1 MGKTDMIK
9 GVKRKS
15 TAVESTT
22 RYFQTINLIITHFKR
37 EADREKIFELIDENA
52 TLKDFL
58 IATAAVH
65 LYHSLGI
72 RVEHALEID
81 KTSVESTQNLEL
93 IEKKILIEEI
103 SLLLKDSFNLEIDSL
118 YRIMERENKFLSFY
132 IDERI
137 FKRHKE
143 RDVGELE
150 EDIEKELLE
159 IIRNQYPQFFFY
171 DMISDTIGLTDEIKN
186 NILVESS
193 GLKDL
198 SIEIEKK
205 LEREE
210 KEDKFIEI
218 STLHRIIEKI
228 QTDFEF
234 KSYKEL
240 ELEIIPLKKIKRRI
254 FEYYFNC
261 FPISVPGLEVFLET
275 NDLKKQLINK
285 IDVALNEKINYE
297 QFEKNML
304 DFLKDKIVNKLKT
317 NPNDFVYFLQNL
329 NESNFTEIIYLL
341 NKYGIYNILQ
351 IMNLNE
357 DIAKKVK
364 QYMIRYNI
372 DKYDIMALNDP
383 NKNLIFLEKRAKF
396 DSNLPVQKELELQK
410 FMRKKELIDKV
421 FFEDLKLKDY
431 SQILLLLSFEDILD
445 KLVKEIFFYV
455 FSKVFRPLGRIIEL
469 YSKVSNNKALFLLA
483 LKKMSGTTDSEEW
496 VFIKLEELLINRII
510 KMQEELVVILNSRNQ
525 PFLINGFI
533 YARLTDSSLK
543 ECILK
548 LKEEPS
554 PIYKNIMPIKLDS
567 DLISPVSYCLAF
579 DLIKRFEIFEE
590 LRKQEVQNTIELKKR
605 KKEEKIKK
613 LRKKQEGSTLNWIER
628 RITSSLIGVNK
639 SGFNPNQLYWQEK
652 DTKTAMENIKLHSE
666 LDGDTI
672 ELFSQYFNFTIEKIK
687 NFAPDLKFY
696 PDYEKIK
703 NVIRNI
709 TNRVL
714 EERLRK
720 PPTLE
725 DIKNMIEGER
735 FEIAGQVA
743 KRIGKILDKT
753 LYTKFKQKKR

>member
-1 MGKTDMIK
+1 MIK
-9 GVKRKS
+9 GVTRKT

-37 EADREKIFELIDENA
+37 EADREKIFELIDANA

-72 RVEHALEID
+72 RVEYALELD
-81 KTSVESTQNLEL
+81 KSTVESTKNLEL

-103 SLLLKDSFNLEIDSL
+103 SLLLKDSFTLEIDSL

-132 IDERI
+132 IDERS

-143 RDVGELE
+143 RDTGDLE
-150 EDIEKELLE
+150 EDIERELLE
-159 IIRNQYPQFFFY
+159 IIRNQYPPFFFF
-171 DMISDTIGLTDEIKN
+171 DMISDIIGLTDVIKN
-186 NILVESS
+186 QILIESA

-218 STLHRIIEKI
+218 STLHRIINKI
-228 QTDFEF
+228 QADFEF

-240 ELEIIPLKKIKRRI
+240 ELEIIPLKKIKRKI

-261 FPISVPGLEVFLET
+261 FPTSIPGLKIFLES

-285 IDVALNEKINYE
+285 IEVALNQKINYE

-304 DFLKDKIVNKLKT
+304 DFLKEKIIDKLKT
-317 NPNDFVYFLQNL
+317 NPNDFIYFLQNL

-351 IMNLNE
+351 LMNLNE
-357 DIAKKVK
+357 DLAKKVK
-364 QYMIRYNI
+364 QHMIRYNI
-372 DKYDIMALNDP
+372 DKYEIMTLNDP
-383 NKNLIFLEKRAKF
+383 NKNLEFLEKRAKF
-396 DSNLPVQKELELQK
+396 DSNLPAQKEQELQD

-421 FFEDLKLKDY
+421 ILEDLKLRDY
-431 SQILLLLSFEDILD
+431 SQVLLLLNFEDTLD

-483 LKKMSGTTDSEEW
+483 LKKMYGTTESEEW
-496 VFIKLEELLINRII
+496 VFIKLEELLIKRII

-533 YARLTDSSLK
+533 YARLTDSALK
-543 ECILK
+543 ESITK
-548 LKEEPS
+548 LMEDPS
-554 PIYKNIMPIKLDS
+554 PIYKDIVPIKLDS
-567 DLISPVSYCLAF
+567 DLISPVSYCLAY

-590 LRKQEVQNTIELKKR
+590 FRKREVQNIIDSKEKE
-605 KKEEKIKK
+605 KEEKIKV

-628 RITSSLIGVNK
+628 RITSSLIGINK
-639 SGFNPNQLYWQEK
+639 PGFNPNQLYWQEK
-652 DTKTAMENIKLHSE
+652 DTKTATDNLKLHSE
-666 LDGDTI
+666 LEGNTI
-672 ELFSQYFNFTIEKIK
+672 ELFSQYFNFAIEKIQK
-687 NFAPDLKFY
+687 FAPDLSF
-696 PDYEKIK
+696 PDFEKITS
-703 NVIRNI
+703 VVSNI
-709 TNRVL
+709 TNKTL
-714 EERLRK
+714 EERIGK
-720 PPTLE
+720 PPTPE
-725 DIKNMIEGER
+725 DIENMIEGER
-735 FEIAGQVA
+735 FEIAGQIA
-743 KRIGKILDKT
+743 KRIGKLLDKT
-753 LYTKFKQKKR
+753 LYTKFKQKI

>member
-9 GVKRKS
+9 GVTRKT
-15 TAVESTT
+15 TAVEGTT
-22 RYFQTINLIITHFKR
+22 RYFQTINLIVTHFKR
-37 EADREKIFELIDENA
+37 KADREKIFELIDENA

-72 RVEHALEID
+72 RVEHALELD
-81 KTSVESTQNLEL
+81 MTSVESTKNLEL

-103 SLLLKDSFNLEIDSL
+103 SLLLKDSFKLEIDSF

-132 IDERI
+132 IDERT
-137 FKRHKE
+137 FKRHKKRE
-143 RDVGELE
+143 IGELE

-159 IIRNQYPQFFFY
+159 IIRKQYPPFFFY
-171 DMISDTIGLTDEIKN
+171 DMISDIIGLTDEIKN
-186 NILVESS
+186 QILIESA

-218 STLHRIIEKI
+218 STLHRIINKI
-228 QTDFEF
+228 QTDFDF

-254 FEYYFNC
+254 FENYFNC
-261 FPISVPGLEVFLET
+261 FPISIPGLEVFLET

-285 IDVALNEKINYE
+285 IEVALNEKIDYE
-297 QFEKNML
+297 QFEKNIL
-304 DFLKDKIVNKLKT
+304 DFLKEKIVNKLKT
-317 NPNDFVYFLQNL
+317 NPNDFIYFLQNL

-351 IMNLNE
+351 LMNINE
-357 DIAKKVK
+357 DVAKKVK
-364 QYMIRYNI
+364 QYMVRYNI
-372 DKYDIMALNDP
+372 DKYEIMALNDP
-383 NKNLIFLEKRAKF
+383 NKNIIFLEKRARF
-396 DSNLPVQKELELQK
+396 DSNLPVQKEQELQN
-410 FMRKKELIDKV
+410 FIRKKELIDKV
-421 FFEDLKLKDY
+421 FLEDLKLRDY
-431 SQILLLLSFEDILD
+431 SQILLLLNFEDILD

-455 FSKVFRPLGRIIEL
+455 FSKIFRPLGRIIEL

-483 LKKMSGTTDSEEW
+483 LKKMQGTTDSEEW

-533 YARLTDSSLK
+533 YARLTDSALK
-543 ECILK
+543 ESITK
-548 LKEEPS
+548 LKDESS

-567 DLISPVSYCLAF
+567 DWISPVSYCLAF
-579 DLIKRFEIFEE
+579 DLIKRFETFEDS
-590 LRKQEVQNTIELKKR
+590 RKQDVQIIIELKER
-605 KKEEKIKK
+605 EKEEKIKE

-628 RITSSLIGVNK
+628 RITSSLIGINNP
-639 SGFNPNQLYWQEK
+639 GFNPNQLYWQEK
-652 DTKTAMENIKLHSE
+652 DTKTATDNIKLHSE
-666 LDGDTI
+666 LEGNAI
-672 ELFSQYFNFTIEKIK
+672 ELFSQYFNFAIEKIK
-687 NFAPDLKFY
+687 NFAPDLKF
-696 PDYEKIK
+696 PDDEKISNVVK
-703 NVIRNI
+703 NILNK
-709 TNRVL
+709 VL
-714 EERLRK
+714 EERLGK
-720 PPTLE
+720 PPAPE

-735 FEIAGQVA
+735 FEIASQIA

-753 LYTKFKQKKR
+753 LYAKFKQKR

>member
-1 MGKTDMIK
+1 MGKANMIK
-9 GVKRKS
+9 GVTRKT
-15 TAVESTT
+15 TAVEGTT

-52 TLKDFL
+52 TLKDYL

-72 RVEHALEID
+72 RVEHALELN
-81 KTSVESTQNLEL
+81 KTSVESTKNLEL

-103 SLLLKDSFNLEIDSL
+103 SLLLKDSFKLEIDSL

-132 IDERI
+132 IDERT

-143 RDVGELE
+143 RDIGDLE

-159 IIRNQYPQFFFY
+159 IIRKQYPPFFFY
-171 DMISDTIGLTDEIKN
+171 DMISDIIGLTDEIKN
-186 NILVESS
+186 QILIESA

-218 STLHRIIEKI
+218 STLHRIISKI

-261 FPISVPGLEVFLET
+261 FPISVPGLKIFLES

-285 IDVALNEKINYE
+285 IEAALNEKINYE
-297 QFEKNML
+297 QFEKSML
-304 DFLKDKIVNKLKT
+304 DFLKEKIVDKLKT
-317 NPNDFVYFLQNL
+317 NPNDFIYFLQNL

-351 IMNLNE
+351 LMNLNE
-357 DIAKKVK
+357 DLANKVK
-364 QYMIRYNI
+364 QYMVRYNI
-372 DKYDIMALNDP
+372 DKYEIMALKDP
-383 NKNLIFLEKRAKF
+383 NKNLISLEKRAKF
-396 DSNLPVQKELELQK
+396 DSNLPVQQEQELQQ

-421 FFEDLKLKDY
+421 FLEDLELRDY
-431 SQILLLLSFEDILD
+431 SQVLLLLNFEGILD

-483 LKKMSGTTDSEEW
+483 LKKMHGTTDSEEW
-496 VFIKLEELLINRII
+496 VFIKLEELLIKRIV

-533 YARLTDSSLK
+533 YARLTDSALK
-543 ECILK
+543 ESIKK

-554 PIYKNIMPIKLDS
+554 PIYKNITPIKLDP

-579 DLIKRFEIFEE
+579 DLIKRFETFEE
-590 LRKQEVQNTIELKKR
+590 NRKQEVQKIIDSKEKE
-605 KKEEKIKK
+605 KEEKIKT

-628 RITSSLIGVNK
+628 RITSSLIGINNP
-639 SGFNPNQLYWQEK
+639 GFNPNQLYWQEK
-652 DTKTAMENIKLHSE
+652 DTKTASDNLKLHSE
-666 LDGDTI
+666 LEGDAV
-672 ELFSQYFNFTIEKIK
+672 ELFSQYFNFAIEKIQK
-687 NFAPDLKFY
+687 FAPDLQF
-696 PDYEKIK
+696 PDSEKITS
-703 NVIRNI
+703 VVSNI
-709 TNRVL
+709 TNKVL
-714 EERLRK
+714 EERMGA
-720 PPTLE
+720 PPTPE
-725 DIKNMIEGER
+725 DINNMIEGER
-735 FEIAGQVA
+735 FEIAGQIA

-753 LYTKFKQKKR
+753 LYTKFKQKR

>member
-1 MGKTDMIK
+1 MIK
-9 GVKRKS
+9 GVTRKT

-72 RVEHALEID
+72 RVEHALELD
-81 KTSVESTQNLEL
+81 KTTVESTKNLEL

-103 SLLLKDSFNLEIDSL
+103 SLLLKDSFKLEIDSL

-132 IDERI
+132 IDERS

-143 RDVGELE
+143 RDTGDLE
-150 EDIEKELLE
+150 EDIERELLE
-159 IIRNQYPQFFFY
+159 IIRNQYPPFFFY
-171 DMISDTIGLTDEIKN
+171 DMISDIIGLTDVVKN
-186 NILVESS
+186 QILIESA

-218 STLHRIIEKI
+218 STLHRIIKKI

-240 ELEIIPLKKIKRRI
+240 ELEIIPLKKIKRKI
-254 FEYYFNC
+254 FDYYFNC
-261 FPISVPGLEVFLET
+261 FPISVPGLKTFLES

-285 IDVALNEKINYE
+285 IEVALNEKINYE

-304 DFLKDKIVNKLKT
+304 DFLKEKIIEKLKT
-317 NPNDFVYFLQNL
+317 NPNDFIYFLQNL

-351 IMNLNE
+351 LMNLNE
-357 DIAKKVK
+357 DLAKKVK
-364 QYMIRYNI
+364 QYMVRYNI
-372 DKYDIMALNDP
+372 DKYEIMALKDP
-383 NKNLIFLEKRAKF
+383 NKNLEFLEKRAKF
-396 DSNLPVQKELELQK
+396 DSNLPSQNEQELQD

-421 FFEDLKLKDY
+421 ILEDLNLRDY
-431 SQILLLLSFEDILD
+431 SQVLLLLNLEDILD
-445 KLVKEIFFYV
+445 KLVKEIFFYI

-483 LKKMSGTTDSEEW
+483 LRKMYGTTESEEW
-496 VFIKLEELLINRII
+496 VFIKLEELLIKRII

-533 YARLTDSSLK
+533 YARLTDSALK
-543 ECILK
+543 ESIKK
-548 LKEEPS
+548 LMEELS
-554 PIYKNIMPIKLDS
+554 PIYKDIVPIKLDS
-567 DLISPVSYCLAF
+567 DLISPVSYCLAY
-579 DLIKRFEIFEE
+579 DLIKRFETFEE
-590 LRKQEVQNTIELKKR
+590 SRKQEVQNIIDSKEKD
-605 KKEEKIKK
+605 KEEKIKE

-628 RITSSLIGVNK
+628 RITSSLIGINK
-639 SGFNPNQLYWQEK
+639 PGFNPNQLYWQEK
-652 DTKTAMENIKLHSE
+652 DTKTATDNIKLHSE
-666 LDGDTI
+666 LEGNAV
-672 ELFSQYFNFTIEKIK
+672 ELFSQYFNFAIEKIQK
-687 NFAPDLKFY
+687 FAPDLSF
-696 PDYEKIK
+696 PDPEKIK
-703 NVIRNI
+703 SVVSNI
-709 TNRVL
+709 TNKVL
-714 EERLRK
+714 EERIGK
-720 PPTLE
+720 PPVPE
-725 DIKNMIEGER
+725 DINLMIEGER
-735 FEIAGQVA
+735 FEIARQIA
-743 KRIGKILDKT
+743 KRIGKLLDKT
-753 LYTKFKQKKR
+753 LYAKFKQKR